1 MTLPGPD
8 EAGQWVL
15 GGKTHQWRK
24 RWHSLQQGP
33 LMSQQEEYFEKWMGF
48 KTQYLKTL
56 LSPWRVGGE
65 ICTIL
70 KFMLPLLCYT
80 SNMCYTF
87 EITRSRKSS
96 FFILKMVSTR
106 LLHCLFSSYLPLPY
120 LSLSYLILHYGG
132 VWGVMGDWKVAT
144 WHMESPGVS
153 WVDNIYV
160 SRGYTKSLSDQ
171 H

>member
-33 LMSQQEEYFEKWMGF
+33 LMSQQEEYFEKWIS
-48 KTQYLKTL
+48 LKPNICNPFVPL
-56 LSPWRVGGE
+56 DGWEE
-65 ICTIL
+65 ICIIL

-87 EITRSRKSS
+87 ETRSRKTS

-106 LLHCLFSSYLPLPY
+106 LLHCLCSSYLPLPY

-132 VWGVMGDWKVAT
+132 VWGVMGDWEVAT

-160 SRGYTKSLSDQ
+160 LQKA
-171 H
+171 